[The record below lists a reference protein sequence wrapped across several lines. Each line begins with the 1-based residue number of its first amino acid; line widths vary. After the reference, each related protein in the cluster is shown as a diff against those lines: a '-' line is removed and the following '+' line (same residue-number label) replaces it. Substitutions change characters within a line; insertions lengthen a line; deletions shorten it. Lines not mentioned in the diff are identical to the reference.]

1 MSMDAPHGHGGSP
14 ESLDMGLWGK
24 SEGLPPDVRY
34 PLICHLLDVGAVAEV
49 LWRDHVATGVRQ
61 TIADGLETTVE
72 HAGRLIPYWA
82 SLHDVGK
89 LNHGFQAQDVAAP
102 IHRYPG
108 SELRRSHGQVVGE
121 WLQYVLPEHGYAAE
135 GRGAPAPIVAQLLGG
150 HHGSF
155 HRHADSVSATPLR
168 SLGYGDDAW
177 EEQRRLHLAELTE
190 LFGSP
195 TPPARFDGSVAALV
209 CGVVIQAD
217 WLASQLPFV
226 GRQIAAGLPATA
238 ADLPGFLDRAR
249 DRAPGLLQQ
258 AGLGRPAARSASFAS
273 AFPHIE
279 NPNGLQRSL
288 TQHLPELC
296 RGPGMLL
303 ITAPTGEGKTE
314 AALYAAEVMGKAAGR
329 SGLYVALPTMATA
342 DQMYTRVDEYL
353 NRRVTAPSSMTLLHG
368 MAWLNPDYSSPTS
381 PASGGAS
388 SSSHTQGAA
397 DSRRAVEISEWLQGR
412 KRGLFADFAVGTIDQ
427 ALMAAL
433 RSRHNMVRL
442 LGLSGKTVI
451 IDEVHSA
458 DAYMLA
464 LVTRLLNW
472 LGRLQVPVILLSAT
486 LHHRTARVLTE
497 AYLKGAGRRRGADPV
512 PEVRYP
518 GWAYTGVEAPHTVTV
533 NPQPL
538 ETTPRKPLTV
548 QCREMPLV
556 GEETTHLDSAVR
568 EELTDLVKNGGCVA
582 VIRTTVAEAQH
593 TFSDLAE
600 WSARYAQEAGT
611 EPPELHLLHAR
622 FPAGQREHIT
632 RQVIRRFGA
641 DGAREGERPRAAIL
655 VATAII
661 EQSIDIDLDLM
672 ISDLAPV
679 HLLLQRSGR
688 CWRHEHRGIVQRPS
702 WADAPRLVVLAPSE
716 ADSEKAI
723 PRVWGYIH
731 HPSLLLRTHN
741 LLRRRQGRP
750 VRVPEDVQE
759 LVDGMIDDDELNP
772 ELPDQDLD
780 RQAADMAHSQLGN
793 NAAIP
798 PPRRVMRDLYQL
810 TDHDLD
816 EAQVATRFGADSARV
831 VCCYVGPEGERWLD
845 TALSER
851 LPSEGELP
859 HGRFT
864 EDQVRAVLSRSLPV
878 PGNWLQG
885 HEEQVAPPEAWQF
898 NPHLRHVQLL
908 VHRVGRE
915 GEVQGPQLGK
925 RRLRLDERVGLLA
938 ER

>member
-1 MSMDAPHGHGGSP
+1 MDTPHVHGGP
-14 ESLDMGLWGK
+14 LARLDMELWGK

-34 PLICHLLDVGAVAEV
+34 PLICHLLDVGAVTEA

-72 HAGRLIPYWA
+72 HAGQLIPYWA

-89 LNHGFQAQDVAAP
+89 LNHGFQARDVAAP
-102 IHRYPG
+102 IHRYPD
-108 SELRRSHGQVVGE
+108 SELRRPHGQVAGE
-121 WLQYVLPEHGYAAE
+121 WLQYVLPEHGYTAE
-135 GRGAPAPIVAQLLGG
+135 GRGAPAPLVAQLLGG
-150 HHGSF
+150 HHGTF
-155 HRHADSVSATPLR
+155 HRPADSVSSQPLR
-168 SLGYGDDAW
+168 ALGYSDDAW

-195 TPPARFDGSVAALV
+195 TPPARIDGAAAVLV

-217 WLASQLPFV
+217 WLASQLSFV
-226 GRQIAAGLPATA
+226 GRQIASGLPVTAAGLPE
-238 ADLPGFLDRAR
+238 FLDRAR
-249 DRAPGLLQQ
+249 DRVPGLLRQ

-273 AFPHIE
+273 AFPHIKS
-279 NPNGLQRSL
+279 PNGLQRSL
-288 TQHLPELC
+288 IKHLPELC

-314 AALYAAEVMGKAAGR
+314 AALHAAEVMGEAAGR
-329 SGLYVALPTMATA
+329 PGLYVALPTMATA
-342 DQMYTRVDEYL
+342 DQMYTRVTEYL
-353 NRRVTAPSSMTLLHG
+353 NRRVTVPSSMSLLHG
-368 MAWLNPDYSSPTS
+368 MAWLNPDY
-381 PASGGAS
+381 AS
-388 SSSHTQGAA
+388 SVNPSSGTPSPHTQGATE
-397 DSRRAVEISEWLQGR
+397 SHRAVEISEWLQGR
-412 KRGLFADFAVGTIDQ
+412 KRGLFADFAAGTIDQ

-433 RSRHNMVRL
+433 RSRHNVVRL

-451 IDEVHSA
+451 IDEVHAA

-486 LHHRTARVLTE
+486 LHHRTARVLTD
-497 AYLKGAGRRRGADPV
+497 AYLKGAGRRRGATPV
-512 PEVRYP
+512 PEIRYP
-518 GWAYTGVEAPHTVTV
+518 GWIYAGVEAPHTVTV
-533 NPQPL
+533 NPEPL
-538 ETTPRKPLTV
+538 ETTPRKPLAV
-548 QCREMPLV
+548 RCREIPLLD
-556 GEETTHLDSAVR
+556 GESNHIDSVIR
-568 EELTDLVKNGGCVA
+568 EELTNLVENGGCAA

-622 FPAGQREHIT
+622 FPADQRERIT
-632 RQVIRRFGA
+632 RQITWGLGA
-641 DGAREGERPRAAIL
+641 DGARKGERPRSAIL

-688 CWRHEHRGIVQRPS
+688 CWRHEHLGIITRPS

-780 RQAADMAHSQLGN
+780 RRATDMAHSQLGN

-798 PPRRVMRDLYQL
+798 PPRRVTRDLHQL

-816 EAQVATRFGADSARV
+816 EAQVATRFGVDSARV
-831 VCCYVGPEGERWLD
+831 VCCYAGPEGERWLD

-885 HEEQVAPPEAWQF
+885 HEEQVVPPEAWQF

-908 VHRVGRE
+908 VHRIGRE
-915 GEVQGPQLGK
+915 GGMQGPQLGK
-925 RRLRLDERVGLLA
+925 RTLNLDQRMGLLV
-938 ER
+938 EE

>member
-1 MSMDAPHGHGGSP
+1 MGTPHGHDGPLGL
-14 ESLDMGLWGK
+14 LDLSLWGK
-24 SEGLPPDVRY
+24 SEGLPPNVRY
-34 PLICHLLDVGAVAEV
+34 PLTCHLLDVGAVAEV
-49 LWRDHVATGVRQ
+49 LWRDHVASGVRQ
-61 TIADGLETTVE
+61 TIADGLETTIE

-82 SLHDVGK
+82 SLHDIGK
-89 LNHGFQAQDVAAP
+89 ITHGFQAKDVAAP
-102 IHRYPG
+102 LHRYPDSG
-108 SELRRSHGQVVGE
+108 PGKNHGQVAGE
-121 WLQYVLPEHGYAAE
+121 WLQYLLPEYGYAAE
-135 GRGAPAPIVAQLLGG
+135 GKGAPALMAAQLLGG

-155 HRHADSVSATPLR
+155 HQLAESVSAAPLR
-168 SLGYGDDAW
+168 SLGYPEDAW

-195 TPPARFDGSVAALV
+195 APPSRIDGAVAALV
-209 CGVVIQAD
+209 CGLVIQAD
-217 WLASQLPFV
+217 WLASQLSFV
-226 GRQIAAGLPATA
+226 GRQIAAGLPAKA
-238 ADLPGFLDRAR
+238 ADLPEFLDRAR
-249 DRAPGLLQQ
+249 DRAPGLLEQ

-279 NPNGLQRSL
+279 NPNGLQRSIAK
-288 TQHLPELC
+288 HLPELC
-296 RGPGMLL
+296 GGPGMLL

-314 AALYAAEVMGKAAGR
+314 TALYAAEVMGQAAGR

-342 DQMYTRVDEYL
+342 DQMYTRVNEYL
-353 NRRVTAPSSMTLLHG
+353 NRRVTAPSSMSLLHG

-381 PASGGAS
+381 PSSGGQN

-397 DSRRAVEISEWLQGR
+397 ESHRAVEISEWLQGR
-412 KRGLFADFAVGTIDQ
+412 KRGLFADFAAGTIDQ

-451 IDEVHSA
+451 IDEVHAA

-497 AYLKGAGRRRGADPV
+497 AYLKGAGRRRGAEPV

-518 GWAYTGVEAPHTVTV
+518 GWAYAGVEAPHTVTV
-533 NPQPL
+533 NPEPL

-548 QCREMPLV
+548 QCREMPLT
-556 GEETTHLDSAVR
+556 GEESTHLDSAVR
-568 EELTDLVKNGGCVA
+568 EELADLVENGGCAA
-582 VIRTTVAEAQH
+582 VIRTTVAEAQR
-593 TFSDLAE
+593 TFADLAE
-600 WSARYAQEAGT
+600 WSAAHAQELGA

-622 FPAGQREHIT
+622 FPADQRERIT
-632 RQVIRRFGA
+632 RQITWCFGK
-641 DGAREGERPRAAIL
+641 DGAQAGDRPRAAIL

-672 ISDLAPV
+672 ISDLAPI

-741 LLRRRQGRP
+741 LLRRRQERP

-759 LVDGMIDDDELNP
+759 LVDGMIDDDELNL

-798 PPRRVMRDLYQL
+798 LPRGVTRDLHQL

-831 VCCYVGPEGERWLD
+831 VCCYTGPEGERWLD
-845 TALSER
+845 AALSER
-851 LPSEGELP
+851 LPSEGELSG
-859 HGRFT
+859 GRFT
-864 EDQVRAVLSRSLPV
+864 EEQVRAVLSRSLPV

-898 NPHLRHVQLL
+898 NPHLRHVQVL
-908 VHRVGRE
+908 VHRVGTE
-915 GEVQGPQLGK
+915 GDVQGPQLGK
-925 RRLRLDERVGLLA
+925 RRVRLDGRVGLLD
-938 ER
+938 EG